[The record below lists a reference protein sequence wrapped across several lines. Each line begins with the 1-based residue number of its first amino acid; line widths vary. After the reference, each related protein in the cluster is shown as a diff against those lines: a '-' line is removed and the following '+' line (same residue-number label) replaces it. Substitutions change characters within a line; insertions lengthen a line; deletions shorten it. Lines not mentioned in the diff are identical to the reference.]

1 MNWVSLLQTTVPS
14 SCKNILRF
22 SGFYRAAPERNS
34 SASEIIFS
42 SASKLNFAL
51 CTWKREH
58 TFLKKIWNMITL
70 ILVYHIFH
78 IIIFFFGGFEK
89 KRWYRTKPDLSS
101 STGEQIRVMSSITG
115 ARRAT
120 CLLNS
125 HQCDPD
131 GGEGAQNAALCPNH
145 HSDSVDPKVLTSSA
159 VVRGVMQ
166 PHSPR
171 TLEALHCVE
180 GVERVKQQLCKVETM
195 KAPSHTTGGVQCGGW
210 WNIETYVQT
219 G

>member
-14 SCKNILRF
+14 SCINIPRF

-58 TFLKKIWNMITL
+58 TFLKKSLKYDHPHTCISYISHYYFFLWRIW
-70 ILVYHIFH
+70 
-78 IIIFFFGGFEK
+78 K

-125 HQCDPD
+125 HQCDAD

-171 TLEALHCVE
+171 TLEALRCVE
-180 GVERVKQQLCKVETM
+180 GVERVKQHFWIGRNHEGTF
-195 KAPSHTTGGVQCGGW
+195 SHLWGVQCGGW